1 MAASGFGRGW
11 VRVARVE
18 ASRVWYASSGRWILV
33 LAVIATIAAVAFP
46 AITGGLIAQDD
57 VVPPDLNLDDAN
69 VVGSLYLAGA
79 GFIAL
84 PALLWGMIIGDPRAP
99 RRHAKAASTPTAV
112 PAETV
117 AAAQTA
123 APLSTAILAPTAV
136 AEPTLVPVS
145 AEAPTHSAD
154 GQSPTDSALRTSVAD
169 SADRSSPAENIRRG
183 SLADSRKLRAAQ
195 AERREVKRRDRARLR
210 ARSVRISERV
220 SRAADPR
227 AAVVARVA
235 VAAVAGLVL
244 GVVLVG
250 VAVLTSVVAL
260 TIFGSSLWLTDDH
273 TLMLGVRMILVS
285 IVLTVAGAGLGALVH
300 GLRPSVLRPI
310 LLVLVALAVV
320 GVDAGMRTA
329 NAMGALPDAMIRFV
343 PSVITRAASG
353 VAGAGFPP
361 ATPFAV
367 SGPRTFALLTV
378 IALLTVAAA
387 TTRAAIR
394 SRRTPDDTAP
404 RLAQA

>member
-57 VVPPDLNLDDAN
+57 VVPLDLNLDDAN

-84 PALLWGMIIGDPRAP
+84 PALLWGMMIGDPRAP

-112 PAETV
+112 P
-117 AAAQTA
+117 
-123 APLSTAILAPTAV
+123 
-136 AEPTLVPVS
+136 VS
-145 AEAPTHSAD
+145 AEAPIQSAD

-169 SADRSSPAENIRRG
+169 SADRSFSDEKIRRG
-183 SLADSRKLRAAQ
+183 SLADSRRLRAAQ
-195 AERREVKRRDRARLR
+195 AERREAKRRDRARLR

-227 AAVVARVA
+227 ATVVARVA

-320 GVDAGMRTA
+320 GVDAGMRIA

-367 SGPRTFALLTV
+367 SGPRTFALLAV

-404 RLAQA
+404 RLAPA